1 MALVDYPSSSED
13 EEQVSDR
20 AVSVSTKQPS
30 NAFKR
35 KKEAEQELP
44 PLPAKFHDLYAS
56 NVRSTTYDDP
66 ALHGGRKRIKPH
78 VEGNWPTHIYI
89 EWWPRSRDLETL
101 SKLIKSFSMSAST
114 EDVNVGSLLESELGA
129 PLPLHISLSRSLTLT
144 LSNKASF
151 LAQVQSAVAASSLS
165 PFSVKPKSCAWVSNY
180 EKTRWFLVLSLA
192 RPEGDQLNDLLQ
204 LCNKVATE
212 YDQPRLYDTP
222 NFEPST
228 PSVDQGSNDG
238 FDRSSAFHIS
248 IAWTLVPPSQDL
260 IEAAIQWSNDTIDAF
275 TVEDIKVKI
284 GNAVTSV
291 PLKAKMKSLFNA

>member
-1 MALVDYPSSSED
+1 MALVDYASSSED
-13 EEQVSDR
+13 EEQVSNH
-20 AVSVSTKQPS
+20 AVSVIMKQPS

-56 NVRSTTYDDP
+56 NVRTTTYDDSS
-66 ALHGGRKRIKPH
+66 LHGGRKRIKPH

-89 EWWPRSRDLETL
+89 EWWPRSRDLEIL
-101 SKLIKSFSMSAST
+101 SKLIKSFSTRAST
-114 EDVNVGSLLESELGA
+114 EDVKVESLLESELGA

-144 LSNKASF
+144 LSTKASF
-151 LAQVQSAVAASSLS
+151 LAQIQSAVAVSYIL
-165 PFSVKPKSCAWVSNY
+165 PFSLKPKSCAWVSNY

-222 NFEPST
+222 NLEPST
-228 PSVDQGSNDG
+228 PSLDQRSKDGS
-238 FDRSSAFHIS
+238 DRSSAFHIS
-248 IAWTLVPPSQDL
+248 IAWTLVPPSQGL
-260 IEAAIQWSNDTIDAF
+260 VEAAMQWSDDCIEAF

-284 GNAVTSV
+284 GNSVTSV
-291 PLKAKMKSLFNA
+291 PLKARMKSLFNV